1 MADRKKRRALE
12 PGHHRK
18 FLVVVDD
25 SPEFEVA
32 LFFAARVAMR
42 TKGRLVMLYVE
53 EPLKLGG
60 WMHIKVDAPD
70 FPQKQAEAK
79 IAEFTRNLEKLGLKG
94 LRTETVFRSGDKAEE
109 ILKSI
114 RNDEDIAV
122 LVLGASVS
130 SAGPGPLVS
139 SLVGGDRAGT
149 FPIPIY
155 VVPGGLT
162 HEEIAGLA

>member
-12 PGHHRK
+12 TGHHRK

-60 WMHIKVDAPD
+60 WMHIKVDAPELL
-70 FPQKQAEAK
+70 QKKAETK
-79 IAEFTRNLEKLGLKG
+79 IAEFTRNLQELGLKG
-94 LRTETVFRSGDKAEE
+94 LRTETIFRAGDKAEE

-130 SAGPGPLVS
+130 NAGPGPLVS
-139 SLVGGDRAGT
+139 SLVGGERAGT

-162 HEEIAGLA
+162 QEEITGLA

>member
-1 MADRKKRRALE
+1 MADRKTRRALE

-42 TKGRLVMLYVE
+42 TKGSLVMLYVE

-60 WMHIKVDAPD
+60 WMHIKVDAPEML
-70 FPQKQAEAK
+70 QKKAEAK
-79 IAEFTRNLEKLGLKG
+79 IAAFTRNLDELGFKG
-94 LRTETVFRSGDKAEE
+94 LRTETIFRTGDKAEE
-109 ILKSI
+109 IVRAI
-114 RNDEDIAV
+114 TNDEDIAV

-130 SAGPGPLVS
+130 NAGPGPLVT
-139 SLVGGDRAGT
+139 SLVSGDQAGT

-155 VVPGGLT
+155 VVPGGLSN
-162 HEEIAGLA
+162 EEIAGLA